1 MKILKSLFVFL
12 FFLSLARPIN
22 AITDNNV
29 NLNIEDMLESFVYTF
44 DNEVI
49 DATFLKNLKDVNGN
63 ESFGLFE
70 FNTGGYAV
78 VSINNHLISELV
90 VNANDISFI
99 GDSSYYLGPGYIV
112 NDVEYQSLMM
122 NHEPISYF
130 RSIDNGLNGVYT
142 STNKLLSE
150 ENPNFIYDNSI
161 KDTRMSVITTKPS
174 IIVGGT
180 EVGIADSRMTEF
192 TKVEWQNNNT
202 GGKNYL
208 FDYFGNKYGICGTI
222 STSVALTY
230 IDKYKNSNVIVNSP
244 YTFPSYN
251 YAVWLIMKLKNMI
264 EPPLPGSF
272 ASDIINGIT
281 WFYSTSNSN
290 ITGTTLAPISSTS
303 ESTYKSNISTGYPI
317 IMYLDVINQDLS
329 PYGLHWVTAY
339 RYVDY
344 NGALWFKAADNWGN
358 LAWINRNWI
367 GNVVY
372 F

>member
-1 MKILKSLFVFL
+1 MRILKSLFVLLFL
-12 FFLSLARPIN
+12 ITLTSPVNATTDISIN
-22 AITDNNV
+22 S
-29 NLNIEDMLESFVYTF
+29 NIEGMIESFVYTF
-44 DNEVI
+44 DDVVI
-49 DATFLKNLKDVNGN
+49 DATFLRNLKDVNGN
-63 ESFGLFE
+63 ESFGLYVFD
-70 FNTGGYAV
+70 TGGYAV
-78 VSINNHLISELV
+78 VSINNQLISELV
-90 VNANDISFI
+90 VSANDTRFI

-112 NDVEYQSLMM
+112 NDVEYQNIMT
-122 NHEPISYF
+122 NQIAISYF
-130 RSIDNGLNGVYT
+130 RTLDNGLNGTYE
-142 STNKLLSE
+142 STHELLSE
-150 ENPNFIYDNSI
+150 ENPNFIYSNTI
-161 KDTRMSVITTKPS
+161 KNTRMSVITSKPS

-180 EVGIADSRMTEF
+180 EIGIADSRMTEF

-202 GGKNYL
+202 GGKDYL
-208 FDYFGNKYGICGTI
+208 YMGQGICGTI
-222 STSVALTY
+222 STAVALTY
-230 IDKYKNSNVIVNSP
+230 IDKYKNTNVIVNSP

-251 YAVWLIMKLKNMI
+251 YAVWLIMKLKNVI

-303 ESTYKSNISTGYPI
+303 ESTYKSSISTGYPI

-372 F
+372 FNH